1 MDIGLLDVGL
11 LAGAC
16 LLGSIPFGLLLTRTS
31 GIDITKHGSGNIG
44 ATNVL
49 RTVGKGAAIVTLA
62 SDILKGTAAVA
73 IAMLLGAN
81 ELVLG
86 AVTVTVVLGH
96 DFSIFRGFKG
106 GKGVATSIGAM
117 LLYAPVAAAVT
128 IAVWFVAVGL
138 TRVSAIGALA
148 GFAALP
154 PAIYALGYGWEK
166 LLVSVI
172 ITLLLYIRHIPNIK
186 KLMAGNDKAHNEK
199 A

>member
-1 MDIGLLDVGL
+1 MTVGLLDVGL
-11 LAGAC
+11 LAGAF

-49 RTVGKGAAIVTLA
+49 RTVGRGAAIVTLA

-86 AVTVTVVLGH
+86 AVAVTVVLGH

-128 IAVWFVAVGL
+128 IAVWCVAVGL

-166 LLVSVI
+166 LLVSAI
-172 ITLLLYIRHIPNIK
+172 ITLLLYIRHISNIK
-186 KLMAGNDKAHNEK
+186 KLMAGNDKAPDEK